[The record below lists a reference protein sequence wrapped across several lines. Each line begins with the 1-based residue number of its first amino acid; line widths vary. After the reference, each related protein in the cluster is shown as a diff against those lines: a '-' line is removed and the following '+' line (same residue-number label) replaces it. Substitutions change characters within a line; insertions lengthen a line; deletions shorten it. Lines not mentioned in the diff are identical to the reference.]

1 MNSCMVSAAIQ
12 REAVEL
18 HKELYIFTVEYLFK
32 LMFTT
37 KNEKSM
43 NVRTIK
49 ILNFIYFLELLLSKL
64 KRRTN
69 I

>member
-1 MNSCMVSAAIQ
+1 MNSCMVRAAIQ

-18 HKELYIFTVEYLFK
+18 HKELYIFTMEYLFK

-49 ILNFIYFLELLLSKL
+49 IFNFIYFLELLSKL